1 MTKIQNEDHAK
12 LTPLMAQYY
21 KLKAQHPDAILLY
34 RVGDFYETFGS
45 DAITVANVLGI
56 VLTKRN
62 NGGVD
67 IELAGFPYHSLDLYL
82 PKIVRAGFRVA
93 LCEQLEKPSKEKK
106 IVDRGV
112 TDVVTPGLT
121 IDDALLDRKSNNY
134 LASIHFTAKGL
145 HGLAFIDIS
154 TGDFLVSEGNMDTIA
169 KLIEGFSPSE
179 IIHSR
184 SYSQQLED
192 HFGDRYYHY
201 GLDEWIFTEDFT
213 RERLLDKFN
222 VANLK
227 GFGIE
232 EMTQAQIAA
241 GSILYYLAN
250 TKNDKLG
257 HISGINRIHTEEYVW
272 LDRFTIRNL
281 ELVNSFH
288 DTGKSLLNILD
299 QTSSPMGARL
309 LKKWILMPLI
319 NQAKIEARLD
329 VVGFMVKNSDNTLD
343 LDAQIKNIGDLE
355 RIISKLSMGRIAPRE
370 LLQLSNALQTIKE
383 MQAILKTTDN
393 EPLQLLGDRLQL
405 CEAADTLICNALH
418 ENPPSM
424 VIKGGAIK
432 DGYHETL
439 DDYRNTIKNSKS
451 ILIDLQ
457 TREAQRTGITN
468 LKIGFNNVFGYF
480 LEVTNKYKDQN
491 LIPDDWVRKQT
502 LSNAERY
509 VTDELK
515 KLEDKILHS
524 EEKIL
529 DLEIELYED
538 VVSKLVEFIN
548 PIQQNARVIAQ
559 LDCLISFAKQ
569 ASRNDYC
576 RPMINDSYTINIK
589 SGRHPVIEQQLGIG
603 QNYVPNDMYLDN
615 GDLQIMM
622 ITGPNMSGKSALLRQ
637 TAIITLMAQIGSF
650 VPAAMAE
657 IGIVDKIFTRV
668 GASDNISSGES
679 TFMLEMNETASIM
692 NNISERSLILLD
704 EIGRGTSTYDGISIA
719 WALAEFLH
727 NNKKARPKTL
737 FATHY
742 HELNELA
749 EKYDR
754 IKNYNVSTK
763 EVGNKVIFL
772 RKLVE
777 GGSEHSFGIHVA
789 SMAGMPR
796 PIIERAVEIL
806 HELEKKSIHVE
817 ENKKSTAGIVPQ
829 AYQMSIFETVDPAL
843 GALKEVIK
851 GLELNTMTP
860 IECMLKLSE
869 LKKMVEK

>member
-45 DAITVANVLGI
+45 DAVTVANVLGI
-56 VLTKRN
+56 ILTKRN

-154 TGDFLVSEGNMDTIA
+154 TGDFLVSEGNIDTIT

-222 VANLK
+222 VTNLK

-329 VVGFMVKNSDNTLD
+329 VVGFMVKNSDITLD

-383 MQAILKTTDN
+383 MQAILKATNN

-424 VIKGGAIK
+424 VMK
-432 DGYHETL
+432 
-439 DDYRNTIKNSKS
+439 
-451 ILIDLQ
+451 
-457 TREAQRTGITN
+457 
-468 LKIGFNNVFGYF
+468 
-480 LEVTNKYKDQN
+480 
-491 LIPDDWVRKQT
+491 
-502 LSNAERY
+502 
-509 VTDELK
+509 
-515 KLEDKILHS
+515 
-524 EEKIL
+524 
-529 DLEIELYED
+529 
-538 VVSKLVEFIN
+538 
-548 PIQQNARVIAQ
+548 
-559 LDCLISFAKQ
+559 
-569 ASRNDYC
+569 
-576 RPMINDSYTINIK
+576 
-589 SGRHPVIEQQLGIG
+589 
-603 QNYVPNDMYLDN
+603 
-615 GDLQIMM
+615 
-622 ITGPNMSGKSALLRQ
+622 
-637 TAIITLMAQIGSF
+637 
-650 VPAAMAE
+650 
-657 IGIVDKIFTRV
+657 
-668 GASDNISSGES
+668 
-679 TFMLEMNETASIM
+679 
-692 NNISERSLILLD
+692 
-704 EIGRGTSTYDGISIA
+704 
-719 WALAEFLH
+719 
-727 NNKKARPKTL
+727 
-737 FATHY
+737 
-742 HELNELA
+742 
-749 EKYDR
+749 
-754 IKNYNVSTK
+754 
-763 EVGNKVIFL
+763 
-772 RKLVE
+772 
-777 GGSEHSFGIHVA
+777 
-789 SMAGMPR
+789 
-796 PIIERAVEIL
+796 
-806 HELEKKSIHVE
+806 
-817 ENKKSTAGIVPQ
+817 
-829 AYQMSIFETVDPAL
+829 
-843 GALKEVIK
+843 
-851 GLELNTMTP
+851 
-860 IECMLKLSE
+860 
-869 LKKMVEK
+869 